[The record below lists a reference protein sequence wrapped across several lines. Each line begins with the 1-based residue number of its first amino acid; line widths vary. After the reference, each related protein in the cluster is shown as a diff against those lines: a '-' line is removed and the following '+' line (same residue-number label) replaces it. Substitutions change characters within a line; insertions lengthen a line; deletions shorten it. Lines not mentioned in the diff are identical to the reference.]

1 MLTKDQ
7 IENIID
13 EIKQDS
19 RIDGVLITGSYVY
32 GTPNEQS
39 DLDVFCV
46 TNDGSDW
53 NEMGKR
59 VRFGVAI
66 EACFNPPDTVREYM
80 QKSKEEGHGDCI
92 HFWANGRIAYDRI
105 GTLRVLQNE
114 ARDLWRE
121 GPGSGKSWIWRAEK
135 HKKYE
140 NRV

>member
-1 MLTKDQ
+1 MLTKEQ
-7 IENIID
+7 IEAVIN

-19 RIDGVLITGSYVY
+19 RVDGILITGSYVY

-59 VRFGVAI
+59 KRFGVDI
-66 EACFNPPDTVREYM
+66 EACFNPPDTVRWYM

-92 HFWANGRIAYDRI
+92 HFWANGRIVYDKS
-105 GTLRVLQNE
+105 GTLQVLQNE

-121 GPGSGKSWIWRAEK
+121 GPGLGESWIWRHEK
-135 HKKYE
+135 H
-140 NRV
+140 RL